1 LADIENE
8 EEEVEEEGEEEN
20 IEEEGEGEVT
30 NKNKYNQQPRK
41 LTLQI
46 GGIANLYEG

>member
-1 LADIENE
+1 MNENEDIEE
-8 EEEVEEEGEEEN
+8 EEEEIDEEEVE
-20 IEEEGEGEVT
+20 
-30 NKNKYNQQPRK
+30 NKNKYFNQPRK